1 MKLGNRV
8 NKRTGKNEPVTASI
22 YIVDCSDFRHV
33 ANGEILGV
41 SLLME
46 DVLQTGY
53 QDISHLSDA
62 DDLETARSEKK
73 EGSLAPSRGASRLDM
88 QTPTGSI
95 SSKAGKGWGSPETGW
110 NWPIF
115 TNIRN
120 NCYHCWMWCCI
131 YLRIRGHLNFGIAI
145 NILKFFFFYIVW
157 LPCIVLT

>member
-1 MKLGNRV
+1 MLNFRCV
-8 NKRTGKNEPVTASI
+8 NEFSAVTLLSL
-22 YIVDCSDFRHV
+22 FRHV

-73 EGSLAPSRGASRLDM
+73 DGSLAPSRGASRLDI

-95 SSKAGKGWGSPETGW
+95 SSKAGL
-110 NWPIF
+110 
-115 TNIRN
+115 NIYVD
-120 NCYHCWMWCCI
+120 CVD
-131 YLRIRGHLNFGIAI
+131 LAG
-145 NILKFFFFYIVW
+145 KFA
-157 LPCIVLT
+157 CSSK

>member
-1 MKLGNRV
+1 MSQSKSCTMLHV
-8 NKRTGKNEPVTASI
+8 QDFFHAQW
-22 YIVDCSDFRHV
+22 YFIVICTWFSFCIAFFFFDRHV

-73 EGSLAPSRGASRLDM
+73 EGSVAPSRGPSRLDI

-95 SSKAGKGWGSPETGW
+95 SSKAGINQWRFHDIMLCEGILFVSFKIIKKKLFCTI
-110 NWPIF
+110 NVYTTCCLL
-115 TNIRN
+115 TNK
-120 NCYHCWMWCCI
+120 
-131 YLRIRGHLNFGIAI
+131 IA
-145 NILKFFFFYIVW
+145 
-157 LPCIVLT
+157 

>member
-1 MKLGNRV
+1 MGNKL
-8 NKRTGKNEPVTASI
+8 NKRTGKNEPVAASI
-22 YIVDCSDFRHV
+22 CIDDCSDFRHV

-95 SSKAGKGWGSPETGW
+95 SSKAGKVVGGHQRQAE
-110 NWPIF
+110 

-120 NCYHCWMWCCI
+120 NCYHC
-131 YLRIRGHLNFGIAI
+131 
-145 NILKFFFFYIVW
+145 
-157 LPCIVLT
+157 

>member
-1 MKLGNRV
+1 MLHV
-8 NKRTGKNEPVTASI
+8 Q
-22 YIVDCSDFRHV
+22 DFFHAQWHFIFICTQFSFCIACFLFDRHV

-73 EGSLAPSRGASRLDM
+73 EGSVAPSRGPSRLDI

-95 SSKAGKGWGSPETGW
+95 SSKAGINQWRFHDIMLCEGILFVSFKIVKKNLFCTI
-110 NWPIF
+110 NVYTTCCLL
-115 TNIRN
+115 TNK
-120 NCYHCWMWCCI
+120 
-131 YLRIRGHLNFGIAI
+131 IA
-145 NILKFFFFYIVW
+145 
-157 LPCIVLT
+157 

>member
-1 MKLGNRV
+1 MYAQFVFDKHYV
-8 NKRTGKNEPVTASI
+8 CSNKCQQLIFVQCCIVRICFLHSGTL
-22 YIVDCSDFRHV
+22 YIPSVYFICTQFSFCIACFLFDRHV

-73 EGSLAPSRGASRLDM
+73 EGSVAPSRGPSRLDI

-95 SSKAGKGWGSPETGW
+95 SSKAG
-110 NWPIF
+110 
-115 TNIRN
+115 
-120 NCYHCWMWCCI
+120 
-131 YLRIRGHLNFGIAI
+131 I
-145 NILKFFFFYIVW
+145 NQ
-157 LPCIVLT
+157 